1 MAAGLASCGGTA
13 DDHSPQAQAIAQVIR
28 GAETGE
34 LNLTDPP
41 AVFSGGPP
49 THEVLT
55 AVVDRVP
62 LKLGPYTSARSAKA
76 RCPAQEVRRA
86 GWTSCAVGCFGRN
99 RGRPRVDGAEAVG
112 PMHERRSDQLAVIV
126 VSCSVSYLLR
136 SSATASGFGGPGLA
150 RRSASS
156 SK

>member
-28 GAETGE
+28 GAETAE

-55 AVVDRVP
+55 AMVDPRPPRARPYYTGP
-62 LKLGPYTSARSAKA
+62 LSEGKVSSTGGET
-76 RCPAQEVRRA
+76 
-86 GWTSCAVGCFGRN
+86 GWLHFL
-99 RGRPRVDGAEAVG
+99 RGRPASAEIEAAPGSTAEAVG

-150 RRSASS
+150 SRSASS